1 MILPTTNRNKMF
13 CLIAVV
19 PNRMSLKK
27 NIGVKVHRN
36 SRKYRPELEKLK
48 NPCPYVHRLFIK
60 LALLFHLNICWQN
73 FVIAC
78 IIAFNLII
86 FVL

>member
-19 PNRMSLKK
+19 PNRMSHKK

>member
-19 PNRMSLKK
+19 PNSMSHKK

-36 SRKYRPELEKLK
+36 SRKYRPEL
-48 NPCPYVHRLFIK
+48 
-60 LALLFHLNICWQN
+60 
-73 FVIAC
+73 
-78 IIAFNLII
+78 
-86 FVL
+86 